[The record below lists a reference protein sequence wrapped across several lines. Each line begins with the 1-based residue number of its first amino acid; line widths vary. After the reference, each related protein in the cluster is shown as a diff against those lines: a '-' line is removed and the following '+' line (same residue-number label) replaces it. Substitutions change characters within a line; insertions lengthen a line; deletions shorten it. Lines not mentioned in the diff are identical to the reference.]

1 MAGGKK
7 TGAKK
12 TVGRARKGDAP
23 KMLMRLYYVEK
34 TPGVFVPRYER
45 VDLTPATSA
54 VAEAA
59 AE

>member
-12 TVGRARKGDAP
+12 TVGRARKGDTP
-23 KMLMRLYYVEK
+23 KMLMRLQYVEK
-34 TPGVFVPRYER
+34 APGVFVPRYER
-45 VDLTPATSA
+45 VDLTPAA
-54 VAEAA
+54 PAGEAA

>member
-12 TVGRARKGDAP
+12 TVGKARKGDQP

-34 TPGVFVPRYER
+34 APGVFVPRYER
-45 VDLTPATSA
+45 VDTAP
-54 VAEAA
+54 AA
-59 AE
+59 AVTE